1 MKNDNINKHIEM
13 QKYTRYLRIWAQ
25 ANDTSAAY
33 GTSPAS
39 FAEWQQLKEQGF
51 QPEEDYVVIGE
62 WHGTGFASVGVN
74 NDDFIKTPHLHVVGH
89 DGKDLACVGLAKAV
103 YVPHGGEEGELEYA
117 VKADLMALL
126 NSYIDYPKFKSAKVT
141 HWDFACLTWNY
152 NNEKQISGKAKMPD
166 YNKL

>member
-1 MKNDNINKHIEM
+1 MKNDNINKYTEM
-13 QKYTRYLRIWAQ
+13 QKYTRYLRNWAQ

-62 WHGTGFASVGVN
+62 WHGTSFASVGVN
-74 NDDFIKTPHLHVVGH
+74 NGDLIKTPHFHVVGH
-89 DGKDLACVGLAKAV
+89 DGKDLACVGLAKAI
-103 YVPHGGEEGELEYA
+103 YVPHCEETGELEYA

-126 NSYIDYPKFKSAKVT
+126 HSVVDCPKFCEAGIT
-141 HWDFACLTWNY
+141 HWDFARLTWNY
-152 NNEKQISGKAKMPD
+152 NNKTQIPKRAKMPR
-166 YNKL
+166 YSGL